1 MKLEIRHLQL
11 VQAITS
17 EGSVTR
23 AAERLH
29 VTQSALSHQL
39 REIEDRLGTPLFL
52 RVNRRLALA
61 PAGERLL
68 QSAHRVLDEL
78 RRVEEDIS
86 RLAAHQDGVIRVST
100 ECYTCYQWLPP
111 LLKPFHK
118 RFPRVD
124 VEIVPDVTRRTLEAL
139 HERKIDL
146 ALVYSTRRDP
156 RLRIVPLFEDEMV
169 VIVSRDHRLAKKS
182 HAVPADLAGEH
193 LFMPS
198 EAEHSLFAKT
208 LAREGVRPRRH
219 TAVMLTEAIVELV
232 RAGVGVSA
240 LPRWTLTRELRSG
253 EIVALPFTKKGL
265 VRKWGAATLKTSA
278 AQPPIETLIELL
290 SRVRPGSSEVRTRS

>member
-23 AAERLH
+23 AADRLN

-68 QSAHRVLDEL
+68 QSAHRVLDEMRL
-78 RRVEEDIS
+78 AEEDIT
-86 RLAAHQDGVIRVST
+86 RLATHQDGVIRVST

-124 VEIVPDVTRRTLEAL
+124 VEIVPDVTRRTLDAL

-146 ALVYSTRRDP
+146 ALVHTTRRDP
-156 RLRIVPLFEDEMV
+156 RLRIVPVFEDEMV
-169 VIVSRDHRLAKKS
+169 VIVSRGHRLAKKDYV
-182 HAVPADLAGEH
+182 VPGDLADEH
-193 LFMPS
+193 LFMHSP
-198 EAEHSLFAKT
+198 AEESVFAKH
-208 LAREGVRPRRH
+208 LAREGVRPRKH
-219 TAVMLTEAIVELV
+219 TAVMLTGAIVELV
-232 RAGVGVSA
+232 RAGIGVSA
-240 LPRWTLTRELRSG
+240 VPRWTVAREIRSG
-253 EIVALPFTKKGL
+253 ELVALPFTKKGL
-265 VRKWGAATLKTSA
+265 VRRWGAATLKTAA

-290 SRVRPGSSEVRTRS
+290 SGVRPGKTT

>member
-11 VQAITS
+11 VRAITS

-23 AAERLH
+23 AAERLN

-52 RVNRRLALA
+52 RVNRRLTLA
-61 PAGERLL
+61 PAGARLL
-68 QSAHRVLDEL
+68 ESAHRVLDEL
-78 RRVEEDIS
+78 HRVEEDIR

-124 VEIVPDVTRRTLEAL
+124 VEIVPDVTRRTLDAL

-156 RLRIVPLFEDEMV
+156 RLRIVPVFEDEMV
-169 VIVSRDHRLAKKS
+169 VIVSREHPLAKKDYVVAS
-182 HAVPADLAGEH
+182 DFEGEQ

-198 EAEHSLFAKT
+198 PQEDSLFAKT
-208 LAREGVRPRRH
+208 LARDGVRPRKH

-232 RAGVGVSA
+232 RAGAGVSA
-240 LPRWTLTRELRSG
+240 LPRWTVKRELRSG
-253 EIVALPFTKKGL
+253 ELVALPFTKKGL
-265 VRKWGAATLKTSA
+265 IRKWGAATLKTSA
-278 AQPPIETLIELL
+278 TQPPIDTLIELL
-290 SRVRPGSSEVRTRS
+290 SKVRPTGRD

>member
-1 MKLEIRHLQL
+1 MKLEVRHLQL

-23 AAERLH
+23 AADRLN

-61 PAGERLL
+61 PAGQRLL
-68 QSAHRVLDEL
+68 QSATNILDEL
-78 RRVEEDIS
+78 RRAEEDIA
-86 RLAAHQDGVIRVST
+86 RLAAHQEGVIRVST

-111 LLKPFHK
+111 LLAPFHK

-124 VEIVPDVTRRTLEAL
+124 VEIVPDVTRRTLAAL

-156 RLRIVPLFEDEMV
+156 RLRIVPVFEDEMV
-169 VIVSRDHRLAKKS
+169 VIVSRGHRLAKKKYALAS
-182 HAVPADLAGEH
+182 DLEGEH

-198 EAEHSLFAKT
+198 PAEDSFFGKT
-208 LAREGVRPRRH
+208 LAREGVRPRKH

-240 LPRWTLTRELRSG
+240 LPRWVVKRELRSG
-253 EIVALPFTKKGL
+253 DLVALPFTKKRL

-278 AQPPIETLIELL
+278 TQPPIDTLIELL
-290 SRVRPGSSEVRTRS
+290 GNVRP

>member
-1 MKLEIRHLQL
+1 MRLEIRHLQL

-23 AAERLH
+23 AADRLN

-52 RVNRRLALA
+52 RVNRRLTLA

-68 QSAHRVLDEL
+68 RSATRVLDEL
-78 RRVEEDIS
+78 RLAEEDIG

-111 LLKPFHK
+111 LLAPFHK

-124 VEIVPDVTRRTLEAL
+124 VEIVPDFTRRTLEAL
-139 HERKIDL
+139 NERKIDL

-156 RLRIVPLFEDEMV
+156 RLRIVPVFEDEMV
-169 VIVSRDHRLAKKS
+169 VIVPREHRLAKKAYAQPS
-182 HAVPADLAGEH
+182 DLEGEH

-198 EAEHSLFAKT
+198 PAEDSLFART
-208 LAREGVRPRRH
+208 LAREGVRPRKH

-240 LPRWTLTRELRSG
+240 LPRWVIARELRG
-253 EIVALPFTKKGL
+253 GDLVALPFTKKGL
-265 VRKWGAATLKTSA
+265 LRKWGAATLKTSA
-278 AQPPIETLIELL
+278 TQPPIDTLIELL
-290 SRVRPGSSEVRTRS
+290 SRVRPGNSP

>member
-68 QSAHRVLDEL
+68 QSARRVLDEVRL
-78 RRVEEDIS
+78 AEEDIE

-146 ALVYSTRRDP
+146 ALVHTTRRDP
-156 RLRIVPLFEDEMV
+156 RLRIVPVFEDEMV
-169 VIVSRDHRLAKKS
+169 LIVPREHRLAKKS
-182 HAVPADLAGEH
+182 YAVASDLEGEH
-193 LFMPS
+193 LIMHAP
-198 EAEHSLFAKT
+198 AEESAFAKA
-208 LAREGVRPRRH
+208 LARDGVRPRKH
-219 TAVMLTEAIVELV
+219 TAVMLTGAVVELV
-232 RAGVGVSA
+232 RAGIGVSA
-240 LPRWTLTRELRSG
+240 VPRWTVERELRAG
-253 EIVALPFTKKGL
+253 DLVALPFTKKGML
-265 VRKWGAATLKTSA
+265 RKWGAATLKTSA
-278 AQPPIETLIELL
+278 AQPPIETLIELI
-290 SRVRPGSSEVRTRS
+290 STVRPSI

>member
-23 AAERLH
+23 AADRLN

-68 QSAHRVLDEL
+68 RSAQRVLDEL
-78 RRVEEDIS
+78 RLVEEDIA

-156 RLRIVPLFEDEMV
+156 RLRIVPVFEDEMV
-169 VIVSRDHRLAKKS
+169 VIVPRDHRIANNPY
-182 HAVPADLAGEH
+182 AVASDLEGEQ

-198 EAEHSLFAKT
+198 TQEDSVFAKT
-208 LAREGVRPRRH
+208 LAREGVRPRKH

-232 RAGVGVSA
+232 RAGAGISA
-240 LPRWTLTRELRSG
+240 LPRWTVTRELRSG
-253 EIVALPFTKKGL
+253 DLVALPFTKKGL

-278 AQPPIETLIELL
+278 AQPPIEALIELI
-290 SRVRPGSSEVRTRS
+290 SSVRP

>member
-23 AAERLH
+23 AADRLN

-68 QSAHRVLDEL
+68 QSAHRVLDEM
-78 RRVEEDIS
+78 RIAEEDIA
-86 RLAAHQDGVIRVST
+86 RLASHQDGVIRVST

-146 ALVYSTRRDP
+146 ALVHTTRRDP
-156 RLRIVPLFEDEMV
+156 RLRIVPVFEDEMV
-169 VIVSRDHRLAKKS
+169 VIVPRGHRLAKKDYVVAS
-182 HAVPADLAGEH
+182 DLAGEH
-193 LFMPS
+193 LFMHSP
-198 EAEHSLFAKT
+198 AEESVFAKQ
-208 LAREGVRPRRH
+208 LAREGVRPRKH
-219 TAVMLTEAIVELV
+219 TAVMLTGAIVELV
-232 RAGVGVSA
+232 RAGIGISA
-240 LPRWTLTRELRSG
+240 VPRWTVDRELRSG
-253 EIVALPFTKKGL
+253 DLIAVRFTKKGF
-265 VRKWGAATLKTSA
+265 VRRWGAATLKTAA
-278 AQPPIETLIELL
+278 AQPPIEALIELL
-290 SRVRPGSSEVRTRS
+290 KQRRAG

>member
-1 MKLEIRHLQL
+1 MKLEVRHLQL

-17 EGSVTR
+17 EGRVTR
-23 AAERLH
+23 AADRLN

-39 REIEDRLGTPLFL
+39 RELEDRLGTPLFL

-68 QSAHRVLDEL
+68 QSAQRVLDEL
-78 RRVEEDIS
+78 RLAEEDID

-156 RLRIVPLFEDEMV
+156 RLRIVPVFEDEMV
-169 VIVSRDHRLAKKS
+169 VIVPREHRLARKDYAQPS
-182 HAVPADLAGEH
+182 DLEGEH

-198 EAEHSLFAKT
+198 AREDSLFART
-208 LAREGVRPRRH
+208 LEREGVRPRKH

-240 LPRWTLTRELRSG
+240 LPRWVVQRELRNG
-253 EIVALPFTKKGL
+253 DIVALPFTKKGL
-265 VRKWGAATLKTSA
+265 VRKWGAATLKTSQT
-278 AQPPIETLIELL
+278 QPPIETLIALL
-290 SRVRPGSSEVRTRS
+290 SRVRPGN

>member
-1 MKLEIRHLQL
+1 MKLEVRHLQL

-23 AAERLH
+23 AADRLN

-68 QSAHRVLDEL
+68 QSATRVLDEL
-78 RRVEEDIS
+78 RLVEDDIA

-124 VEIVPDVTRRTLEAL
+124 VEIVPDVTRRTLDAL

-156 RLRIVPLFEDEMV
+156 RLRILPVFEDEMV
-169 VIVSRDHRLAKKS
+169 VIVPREHRLAKKDYVV
-182 HAVPADLAGEH
+182 ARDLEGEH

-198 EAEHSLFAKT
+198 PQEDSLFAKT
-208 LAREGVRPRRH
+208 LAREGVKPRKH

-240 LPRWTLTRELRSG
+240 LPRWVLARELRAG
-253 EIVALPFTKKGL
+253 DLVALPFTKKGL
-265 VRKWGAATLKTSA
+265 IRRWGAATLKTSA
-278 AQPPIETLIELL
+278 TQPPVDTLIELL
-290 SRVRPGSSEVRTRS
+290 SSVRPGR

>member
-11 VQAITS
+11 VEAITQ

-23 AAERLH
+23 AADRLN

-68 QSAHRVLDEL
+68 QSAQRVLDDL
-78 RRVEEDIS
+78 RLAEEDIS
-86 RLAAHQDGVIRVST
+86 RLATHQQGVIRVST

-124 VEIVPDVTRRTLEAL
+124 VEIVPDVTRRAVPAL
-139 HERKIDL
+139 INRKIDL
-146 ALVYSTRRDP
+146 ALAHEAHRDP
-156 RLRIVPLFEDEMV
+156 RLRIQPVFDDEV
-169 VIVSRDHRLAKKS
+169 VVLVARDHLLVKKPYVVSSDLANE
-182 HAVPADLAGEH
+182 HLIMHVPADESFFVKQL
-193 LFMPS
+193 
-198 EAEHSLFAKT
+198 T
-208 LAREGVRPRRH
+208 RDGVRPRKYS
-219 TAVMLTEAIVELV
+219 VILLTEAIVELV
-232 RAGVGVSA
+232 RGGIGISA
-240 LPRWTLTRELRSG
+240 VPRWTVARELRSG
-253 EIVALPFTKKGL
+253 EVVALRFGKKGL
-265 VRKWGAATLKTSA
+265 LRKWAVVTLRT
-278 AQPPIETLIELL
+278 AQRSEPVEMLIQLL
-290 SRVRPGSSEVRTRS
+290 REKHVT